1 MFKYNKERT
10 FNYTSRE
17 QIVFAVAEFG
27 PYVSLM
33 RRDGCRAGGTIKVCN
48 LWLSLGGMG
57 PHASAPYKRAYTRAS
72 ARNPLA
78 QESPKMEANYRI
90 FGILAVGATSHTSTL
105 HSV

>member
-10 FNYTSRE
+10 FDYTSRE
-17 QIVFAVAEFG
+17 LIAFAVAEFG

-57 PHASAPYKRAYTRAS
+57 PHANVSSIQTRIHARQRVSAYT
-72 ARNPLA
+72 
-78 QESPKMEANYRI
+78 
-90 FGILAVGATSHTSTL
+90 
-105 HSV
+105 